1 MELQR
6 RISMEKSKELIG
18 KEVEVL
24 IEGRL
29 PEEENI
35 YTGRTYR
42 DAPEIDGFIFVN
54 SDREL
59 RSGDMLRCRV
69 TGASEYDLIGEET
82 EG

>member
-1 MELQR
+1 MTV
-6 RISMEKSKELIG
+6 KELIG

-69 TGASEYDLIGEET
+69 TGAYEYDLIGEET